1 MLVENLSNSLSGFI
15 NFDMLVLIVF
25 KKISL
30 LIILVSLLSGCVS
43 DQPIMSIGIF
53 GTRYV
58 VHDLKGNER
67 GNIILRSTNKSLQSD
82 LIYRAY
88 EKEVS
93 KYLLQN
99 GLKTTTEENEADYVG
114 FINYGFVS
122 KQKDK
127 KIVDVT
133 IKEKNIYFE
142 TQDLELTNPEATNG
156 YGQKRYKRVLVFKM
170 YDLSKKNSE
179 VLMVLDSKVDS
190 TGTCDN
196 LGALRIDLT
205 TMMFKD
211 FPGKHDQVEKITI
224 PSFKVN
230 SC

>member
-1 MLVENLSNSLSGFI
+1 MIRILSL
-15 NFDMLVLIVF
+15 
-25 KKISL
+25 L
-30 LIILVSLLSGCVS
+30 LIITPLLAGCYS

-67 GNIILRSTNKSLQSD
+67 GNIILKSTNKSLQGD
-82 LIYRAY
+82 LVFRGY
-88 EKEVS
+88 EKEIS

-99 GLKTTTEENEADYVG
+99 GLKTTTEENDADYVG

-127 KIVDVT
+127 KIVDII

-170 YDLSKKNSE
+170 YDLSKKGSE
-179 VLMVLDSKVDS
+179 ALMVLDSTINS

-211 FPGKHDQVEKITI
+211 FPGKNDEVEKITI
-224 PSFKVN
+224 PTLRIN
-230 SC
+230 DC